1 MTRPVR
7 TALALLLVA
16 GGLSAPLGTPSAA
29 LAASGGWKACAA
41 RPVPLPAARPADP
54 TLTDALKKRVSNWR
68 EARSTRYAGLS
79 AAIRWDDGR
88 EVSAV
93 SGSADKSSGRA
104 IDTHTPFAL
113 ASVSKPFTAAIA
125 LLLDAC
131 GIMPLTTRASSLV
144 SYADVRPEATIEDL
158 LRHEAGMSDWL
169 TDKYTRMDWLISH
182 PNGKVG
188 PKTAVQN
195 LLPRG
200 EIGTFD
206 YSNSSLTLVTLAAE
220 RATGVSWPQL
230 MNELLLKPLGLK
242 ETGFGPIADA
252 ARPHAWA
259 RGALRPFGQRGW
271 GPTRSVA
278 AVLRGA
284 GDLFST
290 PHDLVRFGELLWG
303 DRLLE
308 GSQTQLINGIA
319 NLTGLPWSY
328 TIGTMMDRSWLG
340 GLRTYG
346 HTGGYSGVSTTLR
359 RIPELGVTIA
369 VTANGMGTTGGYAD
383 DLAINLIDLI
393 DGAAPSSAQAI
404 AGAIGA
410 GLTAAARAN
419 PEPFPVATP
428 AALLAC
434 GDESAASSGALGGA
448 LGWQDLSTGGDG
460 SEGGEWSGRATAL
473 AELPDGR
480 LIVGGVALTRAAGVA
495 VKGLAVRDP
504 KSGAWSPLA
513 SLTRADGAV
522 ATVTAISVDT
532 ARQRLFVAGDFVTV
546 ATKAGRAAAK
556 GIAMLNLKSG
566 RWSALSGGL
575 RGSVLVRAISLDPTS
590 GRVAI
595 GGRFTVPGKAK
606 GVNVGLWDPAGGW
619 TQLVAR
625 SPSAAISGLVES
637 IALTPSGV
645 VHAGGHLL
653 IGDSEALMAR
663 WSTAAGGWSAS
674 ATSSTLG
681 DAPRALVVDAGGA
694 LIAGTGIGWYG
705 SPLVRESALSGYG
718 WERVGGGLTLPRRT
732 AWISALAQGPDGRV
746 AVGGAFST
754 SGSTSLQNVAI
765 WDPANQELTG
775 LGDGLPAEPDALAS
789 SAHSLVY
796 ATLRLRS
803 TEPGGSGRTC
813 VTAWGV
819 PAPVTPAT
827 PTLTATRSSI
837 TVRWAAASSGSTPTG
852 WVAEARASG
861 HATRSCVATAPP
873 LTCAI
878 SGLDA
883 ATKYSVRLRA
893 YTVPAGPSPNSAA
906 VKVTTKR

>member
-1 MTRPVR
+1 MIRSVR
-7 TALALLLVA
+7 TTLALLLVA
-16 GGLSAPLGTPSAA
+16 GGLSAQLGTPSVT

-41 RPVPLPAARPADP
+41 RPVPLPATRPADP
-54 TLTDALKKRVSNWR
+54 ALADAIQKRVSNWQQ
-68 EARSTRYAGLS
+68 ARSTRYAGLS
-79 AAIRWDDGR
+79 ATIRWDDGR
-88 EVSAV
+88 EISAV

-104 IDTHTPFAL
+104 VSANTPFAL

-131 GIMPLTTRASSLV
+131 GIMPLATRASSLV
-144 SYADVRPEATIEDL
+144 PYADVQPEATIEDL

-220 RATGVSWPQL
+220 RATGVSWEQL
-230 MNELLLKPLGLK
+230 MGGLLLKPLGLK
-242 ETGFGPIADA
+242 ETGFGPIANA
-252 ARPHAWA
+252 ARPHTWA

-290 PHDLVRFGELLWG
+290 PRDLVRFGELLWG

-319 NLTGLPWSY
+319 NLTGRPWSY

-359 RIPELGVTIA
+359 RIPELGITIA
-369 VTANGMGTTGGYAD
+369 VTANGMGTPGGYAD
-383 DLAINLIDLI
+383 DLAINLIDLL
-393 DGAAPSSAQAI
+393 DVPAPSSAQAI
-404 AGAIGA
+404 AGVSGT

-419 PEPFPVATP
+419 PEPFPVVAP
-428 AALLAC
+428 AALLVC
-434 GDESAASSGALGGA
+434 GDGSAASGGA
-448 LGWQDLSTGGDG
+448 LGWQDLSSGGDG
-460 SEGGEWSGRATAL
+460 DWSGRATAL

-480 LIVGGVALTRAAGVA
+480 LLVGGVALTRAGGVA
-495 VKGLAVRDP
+495 VKGLAARDP
-504 KSGAWSPLA
+504 QSGAWSPFA
-513 SLTRADGAV
+513 SLTRADGTV
-522 ATVTAISVDT
+522 ATVTAISIDS
-532 ARQRLFVAGDFVTV
+532 ARQRLFIGGDFVAVGKKSGRTV
-546 ATKAGRAAAK
+546 AK

-575 RGSVLVRAISLDPTS
+575 RGSVLVRAISIDPTS
-590 GRVAI
+590 GRVAV
-595 GGRFTVPGKAK
+595 GGSFTVPGKAK
-606 GVNVGLWDPAGGW
+606 SVNVGVWDVASGW
-619 TQLVAR
+619 IQLKTTSSSTAL
-625 SPSAAISGLVES
+625 SGIVES
-637 IALTPSGV
+637 VALTPSSV
-645 VHAGGHLL
+645 VHAGGRLL
-653 IGDSEALMAR
+653 VGESEALVAR

-681 DAPRALVVDAGGA
+681 DAPRVFTVDAGGA

-718 WERVGGGLTLPRRT
+718 WERVGGGLTLSRRT
-732 AWISALAQGPDGRV
+732 AWISALTQVPDGRV
-746 AVGGAFST
+746 AVGGAFNA

-765 WDPANQELTG
+765 WDPANQEFTA
-775 LGDGLPAEPDALAS
+775 LGAGLPAAPDALAS
-789 SAHSLVY
+789 STHSPAY
-796 ATLRLRS
+796 ATIRLRS
-803 TEPGGSGRTC
+803 TKPGGTGRTC
-813 VTAWGV
+813 ITAWGAL
-819 PAPVTPAT
+819 APVTPAT
-827 PTLTATRSSI
+827 PTLTATRSRI
-837 TVRWAAASSGSTPTG
+837 TVSWAATASGSAPTG
-852 WVAEARASG
+852 WIAEARSSG
-861 HATRSCVATAPP
+861 RAMRSCVAAAPL
-873 LTCAI
+873 LTCTI
-878 SGLDA
+878 SELNAG
-883 ATKYSVRLRA
+883 TKYSVRLRA
-893 YTVPAGPSPNSAA
+893 YTVPAGPSPQSVA

>member
-1 MTRPVR
+1 
-7 TALALLLVA
+7 
-16 GGLSAPLGTPSAA
+16 
-29 LAASGGWKACAA
+29 
-41 RPVPLPAARPADP
+41 
-54 TLTDALKKRVSNWR
+54 
-68 EARSTRYAGLS
+68 
-79 AAIRWDDGR
+79 
-88 EVSAV
+88 
-93 SGSADKSSGRA
+93 
-104 IDTHTPFAL
+104 
-113 ASVSKPFTAAIA
+113 
-125 LLLDAC
+125 
-131 GIMPLTTRASSLV
+131 MPLTTRASSLV

-169 TDKYTRMDWLISH
+169 TDKYTRMDWLVSH

-200 EIGTFD
+200 EIGTFE

-220 RATGVSWPQL
+220 RATGVSWQQL

-252 ARPHAWA
+252 ARTHTWS

-271 GPTRSVA
+271 GPTRSSA

-319 NLTGLPWSY
+319 NLTGRPWSY

-340 GLRTYG
+340 SVRTYG
-346 HTGGYSGVSTTLR
+346 HTGGYTGASTTLR

-369 VTANGMGTTGGYAD
+369 VTANGMGTPGGYAD
-383 DLAINLIDLI
+383 DLAINLIDLL
-393 DGAAPSSAQAI
+393 DVPAPSSAQAI
-404 AGAIGA
+404 AGLSGA

-419 PEPFPVATP
+419 PEPFPVVAP
-428 AALLAC
+428 AALLVC
-434 GDESAASSGALGGA
+434 GDGSATTGSA
-448 LGWQDLSTGGDG
+448 LGWQDLSSGEDG
-460 SEGGEWSGRATAL
+460 SEDGDWSGRATAI

-480 LIVGGVALTRAAGVA
+480 LLVGGVALTRAGGVA

-504 KSGAWSPLA
+504 KSGAWSSFA
-513 SLTRADGAV
+513 SLTRADGTV
-522 ATVTAISVDT
+522 ATVTAISVDS
-532 ARQRLFVAGDFVTV
+532 ARERLFVGGDFVAV
-546 ATKAGRAAAK
+546 GKKSGRTAAK

-566 RWSALSGGL
+566 SWSALSGGL
-575 RGSVLVRAISLDPTS
+575 RGSVLVRAISMDPTS
-590 GRVAI
+590 GRVAV

-606 GVNVGLWDPAGGW
+606 SVNVGVWDAASGW
-619 TQLVAR
+619 AQLVTTSSSTAL
-625 SPSAAISGLVES
+625 SGLVES
-637 IALTPSGV
+637 VALTPSGV

-653 IGDSEALMAR
+653 IGDDAALVAR
-663 WSTAAGGWSAS
+663 WSAAAGGWSAS

-681 DAPRALVVDAGGA
+681 DAPRAFAVDAGGA

-718 WERVGGGLTLPRRT
+718 WERVGGGLTLSRRT
-732 AWISALAQGPDGRV
+732 AWISALAQAPDGRV
-746 AVGGAFST
+746 AAGGAFDA
-754 SGSTSLQNVAI
+754 SGGTSLRNVAI
-765 WDPANQELTG
+765 WDPANQGFTA
-775 LGDGLPAEPDALAS
+775 LGDGLPSEPDALAS
-789 SAHSLVY
+789 STHSLAY

-803 TEPGGSGRTC
+803 TEPGGTGRTC

-819 PAPVTPAT
+819 STPVAPAT
-827 PTLTATRSSI
+827 PTLTATRSRI
-837 TVRWAAASSGSTPTG
+837 TVRWVAAASGSAPTG
-852 WVAEARASG
+852 WIAEARASG
-861 HATRSCVATAPP
+861 RATRSCVAAAPI
-873 LTCAI
+873 LTCTI

-883 ATKYSVRLRA
+883 GTKYSVRLRA
-893 YTVPAGPSPNSAA
+893 YTVPAGPSPQSVA

>member
-1 MTRPVR
+1 MIHSVR
-7 TALALLLVA
+7 TTLALLLVA
-16 GGLSAPLGTPSAA
+16 GGLSAQLGAPSPAR
-29 LAASGGWKACAA
+29 AASGGWKACAA
-41 RPVPLPAARPADP
+41 RPVPLPATRPADP
-54 TLTDALKKRVSNWR
+54 ALADAIQKRVSNWQQ
-68 EARSTRYAGLS
+68 ARSTRYAGLS

-104 IDTHTPFAL
+104 VSANTPFAL

-131 GIMPLTTRASSLV
+131 GIMPLATPASSLV
-144 SYADVRPEATIEDL
+144 PYADVQPEATIEDL

-220 RATGVSWPQL
+220 RATGVSWEQL
-230 MNELLLKPLGLK
+230 MSELLLKPLGLK

-252 ARPHAWA
+252 ARPHAWS

-319 NLTGLPWSY
+319 NLTGRPWSY

-369 VTANGMGTTGGYAD
+369 ITANGMGTPDGYAD
-383 DLAINLIDLI
+383 NLAINLIDLL
-393 DGAAPSSAQAI
+393 DVPAPSSAQAI
-404 AGAIGA
+404 GGVSGT

-419 PEPFPVATP
+419 PEPFPVVAP
-428 AALLAC
+428 AALLVC
-434 GDESAASSGALGGA
+434 GDGSAASGGA
-448 LGWQDLSTGGDG
+448 LGWQDLSSGGDG
-460 SEGGEWSGRATAL
+460 DWSGRATAL

-480 LIVGGVALTRAAGVA
+480 LLVGGVALTRAGGVA

-504 KSGAWSPLA
+504 QSGAWSPFA
-513 SLTRADGAV
+513 SLTRADGTV
-522 ATVTAISVDT
+522 ATVTAISIDS
-532 ARQRLFVAGDFVTV
+532 ARQRLFVGGDFVAV
-546 ATKAGRAAAK
+546 GKKSGRTAAK

-566 RWSALSGGL
+566 RWSALSGGI
-575 RGSVLVRAISLDPTS
+575 RGSVLVRAISLDPAS
-590 GRVAI
+590 GRIAV
-595 GGRFTVPGKAK
+595 GGKFTVPGSAK
-606 GVNVGLWDPAGGW
+606 SVNVGVWDAASGW
-619 TQLVAR
+619 TQLVTTSSSTAL
-625 SPSAAISGLVES
+625 SGLVEAV
-637 IALTPSGV
+637 ALTPSGV
-645 VHAGGHLL
+645 VHAGGSLQV
-653 IGDSEALMAR
+653 GESEALVAR

-681 DAPRALVVDAGGA
+681 DAPRVFTVDTGGA

-718 WERVGGGLTLPRRT
+718 WERVGGGLKLSRRT
-732 AWISALAQGPDGRV
+732 AWISALTQVPDGRV
-746 AVGGAFST
+746 AVGGAFNA

-765 WDPANQELTG
+765 WDPANQGFTA
-775 LGDGLPAEPDALAS
+775 LGAGLPAAPDALAS
-789 SAHSLVY
+789 STHSPAY

-803 TEPGGSGRTC
+803 TKPGGTGRTC
-813 VTAWGV
+813 VTVWAV

-827 PTLTATRSSI
+827 PTLTATRSRI
-837 TVRWAAASSGSTPTG
+837 TVRWAATASGSAPTG
-852 WVAEARASG
+852 WIAEARSSG
-861 HATRSCVATAPP
+861 RAMRSCVAAAPL
-873 LTCAI
+873 LTCTI
-878 SGLDA
+878 SGLNA
-883 ATKYSVRLRA
+883 GTKYSVRLRA
-893 YTVPAGPSPNSAA
+893 YTVPAGPSPQSVA

>member
-1 MTRPVR
+1 
-7 TALALLLVA
+7 
-16 GGLSAPLGTPSAA
+16 
-29 LAASGGWKACAA
+29 
-41 RPVPLPAARPADP
+41 
-54 TLTDALKKRVSNWR
+54 
-68 EARSTRYAGLS
+68 
-79 AAIRWDDGR
+79 
-88 EVSAV
+88 
-93 SGSADKSSGRA
+93 
-104 IDTHTPFAL
+104 
-113 ASVSKPFTAAIA
+113 
-125 LLLDAC
+125 
-131 GIMPLTTRASSLV
+131 MPLDTRASSLV
-144 SYADVRPEATIEDL
+144 PYADVRAEATIEDL

-220 RATGVSWPQL
+220 RATGVSWQQL

-252 ARPHAWA
+252 ARPHTWSG
-259 RGALRPFGQRGW
+259 GALRPFGQRGW

-290 PHDLVRFGELLWG
+290 PHDLVRFGELLWSN
-303 DRLLE
+303 RLLE

-346 HTGGYSGVSTTLR
+346 HTGGYTGVSTTLR

-369 VTANGMGTTGGYAD
+369 VTANGMGTPGGYAD
-383 DLAINLIDLI
+383 DLAINLIDLL
-393 DGAAPSSAQAI
+393 DVSAPSSAQAI
-404 AGAIGA
+404 AGLSGV

-419 PEPFPVATP
+419 PEPFPMVAP
-428 AALLAC
+428 AALLIC
-434 GDESAASSGALGGA
+434 GDGSAASSSA
-448 LGWQDLSTGGDG
+448 LGWQDLSSGGDG
-460 SEGGEWSGRATAL
+460 DWSGRATAI

-480 LIVGGVALTRAAGVA
+480 LLVGGVALTRAGGVV

-504 KSGAWSPLA
+504 KSGVWSPFA
-513 SLTRADGAV
+513 SLMRADGTV
-522 ATVTAISVDT
+522 ATVMSISVDS
-532 ARQRLFVAGDFVTV
+532 ARQRLFVGGDFTTV
-546 ATKAGRAAAK
+546 VTKAGRTAAK

-575 RGSVLVRAISLDPTS
+575 RGSVLVRAISLDSAS
-590 GRVAI
+590 GRVAV
-595 GGRFTVPGKAK
+595 GGRFTVSGKAK
-606 GVNVGLWDPAGGW
+606 SVNVGVWDAASGW
-619 TQLVAR
+619 AQLVTTSSSTAL
-625 SPSAAISGLVES
+625 SGLVES
-637 IALTPSGV
+637 VALTPSGV

-663 WSTAAGGWSAS
+663 WSTAAGGWSVS

-681 DAPRALVVDAGGA
+681 DAPRAFAVDAGGA

-718 WERVGGGLTLPRRT
+718 WERVGGGLALSRRT
-732 AWISALAQGPDGRV
+732 AWISALAQVPGGRV
-746 AVGGAFST
+746 AVGGAFDA
-754 SGSTSLQNVAI
+754 SGGTSLRNVAI
-765 WDPANQELTG
+765 WDPANQGLTA
-775 LGDGLPAEPDALAS
+775 LGAGLPAAPDALTS
-789 SAHSLVY
+789 STHSLAY

-803 TEPGGSGRTC
+803 TEPGGTGRIC
-813 VTAWGV
+813 ITAWAA
-819 PAPVTPAT
+819 PAPVAPAT
-827 PTLTATRSSI
+827 PTLTATRSRI
-837 TVRWAAASSGSTPTG
+837 TVRWAAASSGSAPTG
-852 WVAEARASG
+852 WIAEARASG
-861 HATRSCVATAPP
+861 RATRSCVAAAPL

-883 ATKYSVRLRA
+883 GTKYSVRLLA
-893 YTVPAGPSPNSAA
+893 YTIPAGPSPRSAA

>member
-1 MTRPVR
+1 MNRSAR
-7 TALALLLVA
+7 TTLALLLVA
-16 GGLSAPLGTPSAA
+16 GGLSAQLGAPSAA

-54 TLTDALKKRVSNWR
+54 ALTDALKKRVSNWR

-104 IDTHTPFAL
+104 VDTHTPFAL

-195 LLPRG
+195 LLARG
-200 EIGTFD
+200 DIGTFD

-220 RATGVSWPQL
+220 RATGVSWQQL

-242 ETGFGPIADA
+242 ETGFGPIAEA

-404 AGAIGA
+404 AGASGA

-419 PEPFPVATP
+419 PEPFPVVTP
-428 AALLAC
+428 AALLVC
-434 GDESAASSGALGGA
+434 GDGSAASGSALS
-448 LGWQDLSTGGDG
+448 WQDLSSGGDG
-460 SEGGEWSGRATAL
+460 SEGGDWSGRATAL

-504 KSGAWSPLA
+504 KSGAWSPFA

-532 ARQRLFVAGDFVTV
+532 ARQRLFVAGDFVAV

-575 RGSVLVRAISLDPTS
+575 RGSVLVRAISLDTAS
-590 GRVAI
+590 GRIAV
-595 GGRFTVPGKAK
+595 GGKFTVPGKAK
-606 GVNVGLWDPAGGW
+606 GVNVGVWDAASGW
-619 TQLVAR
+619 AQLVTTSSSTAL
-625 SPSAAISGLVES
+625 SGLVES
-637 IALTPSGV
+637 VALTPSGV

-681 DAPRALVVDAGGA
+681 DAPRALAVDAGGA

-718 WERVGGGLTLPRRT
+718 WERVGGGLTLSRRT

-746 AVGGAFST
+746 AVGGAFNT
-754 SGSTSLQNVAI
+754 SGSMSLQNVAI
-765 WDPANQELTG
+765 WDPANQGLTG

-789 SAHSLVY
+789 SAHSLAY

-803 TEPGGSGRTC
+803 TAPGGTGRTC

-837 TVRWAAASSGSTPTG
+837 TVRWAAALSGSTPTG
-852 WVAEARASG
+852 WVAEARANG
-861 HATRSCVATAPP
+861 HATRSCVAAAPL

>member
-1 MTRPVR
+1 MT
-7 TALALLLVA
+7 LALLLVA
-16 GGLSAPLGTPSAA
+16 GGLSAQLGTPSVT
-29 LAASGGWKACAA
+29 LAASVGWKACAA
-41 RPVPLPAARPADP
+41 RPVPLPATRPADP
-54 TLTDALKKRVSNWR
+54 ALADAIQKRVSNWQQ
-68 EARSTRYAGLS
+68 ARSTRYAGLS
-79 AAIRWDDGR
+79 ATIRWDDGR
-88 EVSAV
+88 EISAV

-104 IDTHTPFAL
+104 VSANTPFAL

-131 GIMPLTTRASSLV
+131 GIMPLATRASSLV
-144 SYADVRPEATIEDL
+144 PYADVQPEATIEDL

-200 EIGTFD
+200 EIGTFN

-220 RATGVSWPQL
+220 RATGVSWEQL
-230 MNELLLKPLGLK
+230 MSGLLLKPLGLK
-242 ETGFGPIADA
+242 ETGFGPIANA
-252 ARPHAWA
+252 ARPHTWA

-290 PHDLVRFGELLWG
+290 PRDLVRFGELLWG

-319 NLTGLPWSY
+319 NLTGRPWSY

-369 VTANGMGTTGGYAD
+369 VTANGMGTPGGYAD
-383 DLAINLIDLI
+383 DLAINLIDLL
-393 DGAAPSSAQAI
+393 DVPAPSSAQAI
-404 AGAIGA
+404 AGVSGT

-419 PEPFPVATP
+419 PEPFPVVAP
-428 AALLAC
+428 AGLLVC
-434 GDESAASSGALGGA
+434 GDGSAASGGA
-448 LGWQDLSTGGDG
+448 LGWQDLSSGGDG
-460 SEGGEWSGRATAL
+460 DWSGRATAL

-480 LIVGGVALTRAAGVA
+480 LLVGGVALTRAGGVA
-495 VKGLAVRDP
+495 VKGLAARDP
-504 KSGAWSPLA
+504 QSGAWSPFA
-513 SLTRADGAV
+513 SLTRADGTV
-522 ATVTAISVDT
+522 ATVTAISIDS
-532 ARQRLFVAGDFVTV
+532 ARQRLFVGGDFVAV
-546 ATKAGRAAAK
+546 GKKSGRTAAK

-575 RGSVLVRAISLDPTS
+575 RGSVLVRAIFIDPTS
-590 GRVAI
+590 GRVAV
-595 GGRFTVPGKAK
+595 GGSFTVPGKAK
-606 GVNVGLWDPAGGW
+606 SVNVGVWDVASGW
-619 TQLVAR
+619 IQLETTSSSTAL
-625 SPSAAISGLVES
+625 SGIVES
-637 IALTPSGV
+637 VALTPSSV
-645 VHAGGHLL
+645 VHAGGRLL
-653 IGDSEALMAR
+653 VGESEALVAR

-681 DAPRALVVDAGGA
+681 DAPRVFTVDAGGA

-718 WERVGGGLTLPRRT
+718 WERVGGGLTLSRRT
-732 AWISALAQGPDGRV
+732 AWISALTQVPDGRV
-746 AVGGAFST
+746 AVGGAFDA

-765 WDPANQELTG
+765 WDPANQEFTA
-775 LGDGLPAEPDALAS
+775 LGAGLPAAPDALAS
-789 SAHSLVY
+789 STHSPAY

-803 TEPGGSGRTC
+803 TKPGGTGRTC
-813 VTAWGV
+813 VTAWAA
-819 PAPVTPAT
+819 PAPAAPAT
-827 PTLTATRSSI
+827 PTLTATRSRI
-837 TVRWAAASSGSTPTG
+837 TVSWAATASGSAPTG
-852 WVAEARASG
+852 WIAEARSSG
-861 HATRSCVATAPP
+861 RAMRSCVAAAPL

-883 ATKYSVRLRA
+883 GTKYSVRLRA
-893 YTVPAGPSPNSAA
+893 YTVPAGPSPQSVA
-906 VKVTTKR
+906 VKVRTKR

>member
-1 MTRPVR
+1 MIRSVR
-7 TALALLLVA
+7 TTLALLLVA
-16 GGLSAPLGTPSAA
+16 GGLSAQLGAPSPAR
-29 LAASGGWKACAA
+29 AASGGWKACAA
-41 RPVPLPAARPADP
+41 RPVPLPATRPADP
-54 TLTDALKKRVSNWR
+54 ALADAIQKRVSNWQQ
-68 EARSTRYAGLS
+68 AQSTRYAGLS

-104 IDTHTPFAL
+104 VSANTPFAL

-131 GIMPLTTRASSLV
+131 GIMPLATLASSLV
-144 SYADVRPEATIEDL
+144 PYADVQPEATIEDL

-220 RATGVSWPQL
+220 RATGVSWEQL
-230 MNELLLKPLGLK
+230 MSELLLKPLGLK

-252 ARPHAWA
+252 ARPHAWS

-319 NLTGLPWSY
+319 NLTGRPWSY

-369 VTANGMGTTGGYAD
+369 ITANGMGTPGGYAD
-383 DLAINLIDLI
+383 DLAINLIDLL
-393 DGAAPSSAQAI
+393 DVPAPSSAQAI
-404 AGAIGA
+404 AGVSGT
-410 GLTAAARAN
+410 GFTAAARTN
-419 PEPFPVATP
+419 PEPFPVVAP
-428 AALLAC
+428 AALLVC
-434 GDESAASSGALGGA
+434 GDGSTASGGA
-448 LGWQDLSTGGDG
+448 LGWQDLSSGGDG
-460 SEGGEWSGRATAL
+460 DWSGRATAL

-480 LIVGGVALTRAAGVA
+480 LLVGGVALTRVGGVA

-504 KSGAWSPLA
+504 QSGAWSSFA
-513 SLTRADGAV
+513 SLTRADGTV
-522 ATVTAISVDT
+522 ATVTAISIDS
-532 ARQRLFVAGDFVTV
+532 ARQRLFVGGDFVAV
-546 ATKAGRAAAK
+546 GKKSGRTAAK

-566 RWSALSGGL
+566 RWSALSGGI
-575 RGSVLVRAISLDPTS
+575 RGSVLVRAISLDPAS
-590 GRVAI
+590 GRIAV
-595 GGRFTVPGKAK
+595 GGKFTVPGSAK
-606 GVNVGLWDPAGGW
+606 GVNVGVWDAASGW
-619 TQLVAR
+619 TQLITTSSSTAL
-625 SPSAAISGLVES
+625 SGLVEAV
-637 IALTPSGV
+637 ALTPSGV
-645 VHAGGHLL
+645 VHAGGRLL
-653 IGDSEALMAR
+653 VGESEALVAR
-663 WSTAAGGWSAS
+663 WSTTAGGWSAS

-681 DAPRALVVDAGGA
+681 DAPRVFTVDTGGA

-718 WERVGGGLTLPRRT
+718 WERVGGGLTLSRRT
-732 AWISALAQGPDGRV
+732 AWISALAQVPDGRV
-746 AVGGAFST
+746 AVGGAFNA

-765 WDPANQELTG
+765 WDPANQGFTA
-775 LGDGLPAEPDALAS
+775 LGAGLPAAPDTLAS
-789 SAHSLVY
+789 STHSPAY

-803 TEPGGSGRTC
+803 TKPGGTGRTC
-813 VTAWGV
+813 VTAWTV

-827 PTLTATRSSI
+827 PTLTATRSRI
-837 TVRWAAASSGSTPTG
+837 TVSWAATASGSAPTG
-852 WVAEARASG
+852 WIAEARSSG
-861 HATRSCVATAPP
+861 RAMRSCVAAAPL
-873 LTCAI
+873 LTCTI
-878 SGLDA
+878 SELNAG
-883 ATKYSVRLRA
+883 TKYSVRLRA
-893 YTVPAGPSPNSAA
+893 YTVPAGPSPQSVA

>member
-1 MTRPVR
+1 MIRSVR
-7 TALALLLVA
+7 TTLALLLVA
-16 GGLSAPLGTPSAA
+16 GGLSAQLGAPSPAR
-29 LAASGGWKACAA
+29 AASGGWKACAA
-41 RPVPLPAARPADP
+41 RPVPLPATRPADP
-54 TLTDALKKRVSNWR
+54 ALADAIQKRVSNWQQ
-68 EARSTRYAGLS
+68 ARSTRYAGLS

-104 IDTHTPFAL
+104 VSANTPFAL

-131 GIMPLTTRASSLV
+131 GIMPLATLASSLV
-144 SYADVRPEATIEDL
+144 PYADVQPEATIEDL

-220 RATGVSWPQL
+220 RATGVSWEQL
-230 MNELLLKPLGLK
+230 MSELLLKPLGLK

-252 ARPHAWA
+252 ARPHAWS

-319 NLTGLPWSY
+319 NLTGRPWSY

-369 VTANGMGTTGGYAD
+369 ITANGMGTPGGYAD
-383 DLAINLIDLI
+383 DLAINLIDLL
-393 DGAAPSSAQAI
+393 DVPAPSSAQAI
-404 AGAIGA
+404 AGVSGT

-419 PEPFPVATP
+419 PKRFPVVAP
-428 AALLAC
+428 AALLVC
-434 GDESAASSGALGGA
+434 GDGSAASGGA
-448 LGWQDLSTGGDG
+448 LGWQDLSSGGDG
-460 SEGGEWSGRATAL
+460 DWSGRATAL

-480 LIVGGVALTRAAGVA
+480 LLVGGVALTRVGGVA

-504 KSGAWSPLA
+504 QSGAWSPFA
-513 SLTRADGAV
+513 SLTRADGTV
-522 ATVTAISVDT
+522 ATVTAISIDS
-532 ARQRLFVAGDFVTV
+532 ARQRLFVGGDFVAV
-546 ATKAGRAAAK
+546 GKKSGRTAAK

-566 RWSALSGGL
+566 RWSALSGGI
-575 RGSVLVRAISLDPTS
+575 RGSVLVRAISLDPAS
-590 GRVAI
+590 GRIAV
-595 GGRFTVPGKAK
+595 GGKFTVPGSAK
-606 GVNVGLWDPAGGW
+606 SVNVGVWDAASGW
-619 TQLVAR
+619 TQLITTSSSTAL
-625 SPSAAISGLVES
+625 SGLVEAV
-637 IALTPSGV
+637 ALTPSGV
-645 VHAGGHLL
+645 VHAGGSLQV
-653 IGDSEALMAR
+653 GESEALVAR

-681 DAPRALVVDAGGA
+681 DAPRVFTVDTGGA

-718 WERVGGGLTLPRRT
+718 WERVGGGLKLSRRT
-732 AWISALAQGPDGRV
+732 AWISALTQVPDGRV
-746 AVGGAFST
+746 AVGGAFNA

-765 WDPANQELTG
+765 WDPANQGFTA
-775 LGDGLPAEPDALAS
+775 LGAGLPAAPDTLAS
-789 SAHSLVY
+789 STHSPAY

-803 TEPGGSGRTC
+803 TKPGGTGHTC
-813 VTAWGV
+813 VTAWTV

-827 PTLTATRSSI
+827 PTLTATRSRI
-837 TVRWAAASSGSTPTG
+837 TVSWAATASGSAPTG
-852 WVAEARASG
+852 WIAEARSSG
-861 HATRSCVATAPP
+861 RAMRSCVAVAPL
-873 LTCAI
+873 LTCTI
-878 SGLDA
+878 SELNAG
-883 ATKYSVRLRA
+883 TKYSVRLRA
-893 YTVPAGPSPNSAA
+893 YTVPAGPSPQSVA

>member
-1 MTRPVR
+1 MIHPVR
-7 TALALLLVA
+7 TTLALLLVA
-16 GGLSAPLGTPSAA
+16 GGLSAQLGAPSPAR
-29 LAASGGWKACAA
+29 AASGGWKACAA
-41 RPVPLPAARPADP
+41 RPVPLPATRPADP
-54 TLTDALKKRVSNWR
+54 ALADAIQKRVSNWQQ
-68 EARSTRYAGLS
+68 ARSTRYAGLS

-104 IDTHTPFAL
+104 VSANTPFAL

-131 GIMPLTTRASSLV
+131 GIMPLATPASSLV
-144 SYADVRPEATIEDL
+144 PYADVQPEATIEDL

-220 RATGVSWPQL
+220 RATGVSWEQL
-230 MNELLLKPLGLK
+230 MSELLLKPLGLK

-252 ARPHAWA
+252 ARPHAWS

-319 NLTGLPWSY
+319 NLTGRPWSY

-340 GLRTYG
+340 RLRTYG

-369 VTANGMGTTGGYAD
+369 ITANGMGTPDGYAD
-383 DLAINLIDLI
+383 NLAIKLIDLL
-393 DGAAPSSAQAI
+393 DVPAPSSAQAI
-404 AGAIGA
+404 GGMSGT

-419 PEPFPVATP
+419 PEPFPVVAP
-428 AALLAC
+428 AALLVC
-434 GDESAASSGALGGA
+434 GDGSAASGGA
-448 LGWQDLSTGGDG
+448 LGWQDLSSGGDG
-460 SEGGEWSGRATAL
+460 DWTGRATAL

-480 LIVGGVALTRAAGVA
+480 LLVGGVALTRAGGIA

-504 KSGAWSPLA
+504 QSGAWSPFA
-513 SLTRADGAV
+513 SLTRADGTV
-522 ATVTAISVDT
+522 ATVTAISIDS
-532 ARQRLFVAGDFVTV
+532 ARQRLFVGGDFVAV
-546 ATKAGRAAAK
+546 GKKSGRTAAK

-566 RWSALSGGL
+566 RWSALSGGI
-575 RGSVLVRAISLDPTS
+575 RGSVLVRAISLDPAS
-590 GRVAI
+590 GRIAV
-595 GGRFTVPGKAK
+595 GGKFTVPGSAK
-606 GVNVGLWDPAGGW
+606 SVNVGVWDAASGW
-619 TQLVAR
+619 TQLVTTSSSTAL
-625 SPSAAISGLVES
+625 SGLVEAV
-637 IALTPSGV
+637 ALTPSGV
-645 VHAGGHLL
+645 VHAGGRLL
-653 IGDSEALMAR
+653 VGESEALVAR

-681 DAPRALVVDAGGA
+681 DAPRVFTVDTGGA

-718 WERVGGGLTLPRRT
+718 WERVGGGLKLSRRT
-732 AWISALAQGPDGRV
+732 AWISALTQVPDGRV
-746 AVGGAFST
+746 AVGGAFNA

-765 WDPANQELTG
+765 WDPANQGFTA
-775 LGDGLPAEPDALAS
+775 LGAGLPAAPDALAS
-789 SAHSLVY
+789 STHSPAY

-803 TEPGGSGRTC
+803 TKPGGTGRTC
-813 VTAWGV
+813 VTVWAV

-827 PTLTATRSSI
+827 PTLTATRSRI
-837 TVRWAAASSGSTPTG
+837 TVRWAATASGSAPTG
-852 WVAEARASG
+852 WIAEARSSG
-861 HATRSCVATAPP
+861 RAMRSCVAAAPL
-873 LTCAI
+873 LTCTI
-878 SGLDA
+878 SGLNA
-883 ATKYSVRLRA
+883 GTKYSVRLRA
-893 YTVPAGPSPNSAA
+893 YTVPAGPSPQSVA

>member
-1 MTRPVR
+1 MIRSAR
-7 TALALLLVA
+7 TTLALLLVA
-16 GGLSAPLGTPSAA
+16 GGLSAQLGAPSAA
-29 LAASGGWKACAA
+29 LAASGGWKSCAA
-41 RPVPLPAARPADP
+41 RLVPLPAARPADP
-54 TLTDALKKRVSNWR
+54 ALTDALKKRVSNWR

-104 IDTHTPFAL
+104 VDTHTPFAL

-188 PKTAVQN
+188 PKTSVQN

-220 RATGVSWPQL
+220 RATGVSWQQL

-290 PHDLVRFGELLWG
+290 PHDLVRFGELLWD

-393 DGAAPSSAQAI
+393 DGAAPSSAQSI
-404 AGAIGA
+404 AGASGA

-419 PEPFPVATP
+419 PEPFPVVTP
-428 AALLAC
+428 AALLVC
-434 GDESAASSGALGGA
+434 GDGSAANGGA
-448 LGWQDLSTGGDG
+448 PGWQDLSSGGDG
-460 SEGGEWSGRATAL
+460 SEGGDWSGRATAL

-504 KSGAWSPLA
+504 KSGAWSPFA

-532 ARQRLFVAGDFVTV
+532 ARQRLFVAGDFVAV
-546 ATKAGRAAAK
+546 ATKAGRTAAK

-566 RWSALSGGL
+566 RWLALSGGL
-575 RGSVLVRAISLDPTS
+575 RGSVLVRAISLDTAS
-590 GRVAI
+590 GRIAV

-619 TQLVAR
+619 TQLVAS

-637 IALTPSGV
+637 VALTPSGV

-681 DAPRALVVDAGGA
+681 DAPRALAVDAGGA

-718 WERVGGGLTLPRRT
+718 WERVGGGLTLSRRT

-746 AVGGAFST
+746 AVGGAFNA

-765 WDPANQELTG
+765 WDPANQGLTG

-789 SAHSLVY
+789 SAHSLAY

-803 TEPGGSGRTC
+803 TEPGGTGRTC

-819 PAPVTPAT
+819 PAPAAPAT

-861 HATRSCVATAPP
+861 HATRSCVAAAPL

>member
-1 MTRPVR
+1 MIHPVR
-7 TALALLLVA
+7 TTLALLLVA
-16 GGLSAPLGTPSAA
+16 GGLSAQLGAPSPAR
-29 LAASGGWKACAA
+29 AASGGWKACAA
-41 RPVPLPAARPADP
+41 RPVPLPATRPADP
-54 TLTDALKKRVSNWR
+54 ALADAIQKRVSNWQQ
-68 EARSTRYAGLS
+68 ARSTRYAGLS

-104 IDTHTPFAL
+104 VSANTPFAL

-131 GIMPLTTRASSLV
+131 GIMPLATPASSLV
-144 SYADVRPEATIEDL
+144 PYADVQPEATIEDL

-220 RATGVSWPQL
+220 RATGVSWEQL
-230 MNELLLKPLGLK
+230 MSELLLKPLGLK

-252 ARPHAWA
+252 ARPHAWS

-319 NLTGLPWSY
+319 NLTGRPWSY

-369 VTANGMGTTGGYAD
+369 ITANGMGTPDGYAD
-383 DLAINLIDLI
+383 NLAINLIDLL
-393 DGAAPSSAQAI
+393 DVPAPSSAQAI
-404 AGAIGA
+404 GGVSGT

-419 PEPFPVATP
+419 PEPFPVVAP
-428 AALLAC
+428 AALLVC
-434 GDESAASSGALGGA
+434 GDGSAASGGA
-448 LGWQDLSTGGDG
+448 LGWQDLSSGGDG
-460 SEGGEWSGRATAL
+460 DWSGRATAL
-473 AELPDGR
+473 AELTDGR
-480 LIVGGVALTRAAGVA
+480 LLVGGVALTRAGGVA

-504 KSGAWSPLA
+504 QSGAWSPFA
-513 SLTRADGAV
+513 SLTRADGTV
-522 ATVTAISVDT
+522 ATVTAISIDS
-532 ARQRLFVAGDFVTV
+532 ARQRLFVGGDFVAV
-546 ATKAGRAAAK
+546 GKKSGRTAAK

-566 RWSALSGGL
+566 RWSALSGGI
-575 RGSVLVRAISLDPTS
+575 RGSVLVRAISIDPIS
-590 GRVAI
+590 GRVAV
-595 GGRFTVPGKAK
+595 GGSFTVPGSAK
-606 GVNVGLWDPAGGW
+606 GVNVGVWDAASGW
-619 TQLVAR
+619 IQLVTTSSSTAL
-625 SPSAAISGLVES
+625 SGLVAAV
-637 IALTPSGV
+637 ALTPSGV
-645 VHAGGHLL
+645 VHAGGRLL
-653 IGDSEALMAR
+653 VGESEALVAR

-681 DAPRALVVDAGGA
+681 DAPRVFTVDTGGA

-705 SPLVRESALSGYG
+705 SPLVRESVLSGYG
-718 WERVGGGLTLPRRT
+718 WERVGGGLTLSRRT
-732 AWISALAQGPDGRV
+732 AWISALAQVPDGRV
-746 AVGGAFST
+746 AVGGAFNA

-765 WDPANQELTG
+765 WDPANQGFTA
-775 LGDGLPAEPDALAS
+775 LGAGLPAAPDALAS
-789 SAHSLVY
+789 STHSPAY

-803 TEPGGSGRTC
+803 TKPGGTGRTC
-813 VTAWGV
+813 VTAWTV

-827 PTLTATRSSI
+827 PTLTATRSRI
-837 TVRWAAASSGSTPTG
+837 TVSWAATASGSAPTG
-852 WVAEARASG
+852 WIAEARSSG
-861 HATRSCVATAPP
+861 RAMRSCVAVAPL
-873 LTCAI
+873 LTCTI
-878 SGLDA
+878 SELNAG
-883 ATKYSVRLRA
+883 TKYSVRLRA
-893 YTVPAGPSPNSAA
+893 YTVPAGPSPQSVA

>member
-1 MTRPVR
+1 MIRSAR
-7 TALALLLVA
+7 TTLALLLVA
-16 GGLSAPLGTPSAA
+16 GGLSAQLGAPSAA
-29 LAASGGWKACAA
+29 LAASGGWKSCAA

-54 TLTDALKKRVSNWR
+54 ALTDALKKRVSNWR

-104 IDTHTPFAL
+104 VDTHTPFAL

-188 PKTAVQN
+188 PKTSVQN

-220 RATGVSWPQL
+220 RATGVSWQQL

-242 ETGFGPIADA
+242 ETGFGPIANA
-252 ARPHAWA
+252 ARPHTWS

-308 GSQTQLINGIA
+308 ASQTQLINGIA

-404 AGAIGA
+404 AGASGA

-419 PEPFPVATP
+419 PEPFPVVTP
-428 AALLAC
+428 AALLIC
-434 GDESAASSGALGGA
+434 GDGSATSGAA
-448 LGWQDLSTGGDG
+448 LSWQDLSSGGDG
-460 SEGGEWSGRATAL
+460 SEGSDWSGRATAL

-504 KSGAWSPLA
+504 KSGAWSPFA

-532 ARQRLFVAGDFVTV
+532 ARQRLFVAGDFVAV
-546 ATKAGRAAAK
+546 ATKAGRTAAK

-575 RGSVLVRAISLDPTS
+575 RGSVLVRAISLDTAS
-590 GRVAI
+590 GRIAV
-595 GGRFTVPGKAK
+595 GGKFTVPGKAK
-606 GVNVGLWDPAGGW
+606 GVNVGVWDAASGW
-619 TQLVAR
+619 AQLVTTSSSTAL
-625 SPSAAISGLVES
+625 SGLVES
-637 IALTPSGV
+637 VALTPSGV

-681 DAPRALVVDAGGA
+681 DAPRALAVDAGGA

-718 WERVGGGLTLPRRT
+718 WERVGGGLTLSRRT

-746 AVGGAFST
+746 AVGGAFNA

-765 WDPANQELTG
+765 WDPANQGLTG
-775 LGDGLPAEPDALAS
+775 LGGGLPAEPDALAS
-789 SAHSLVY
+789 STHSLAY

-803 TEPGGSGRTC
+803 AAPGDTGRTC

-819 PAPVTPAT
+819 PAPAAPAT
-827 PTLTATRSSI
+827 PTLTATRRSI

-861 HATRSCVATAPP
+861 HATRSCVAAAPL

>member
-1 MTRPVR
+1 MIRIAR
-7 TALALLLVA
+7 TTLALLLVA
-16 GGLSAPLGTPSAA
+16 GGLSAQLGAPSAA
-29 LAASGGWKACAA
+29 LAASGGWRACAA

-54 TLTDALKKRVSNWR
+54 ALTDAVQKRVSNWQQ
-68 EARSTRYAGLS
+68 ARSTRYAGLS

-104 IDTHTPFAL
+104 VDTHTPFAL

-169 TDKYTRMDWLISH
+169 TDKYTRMDWLVSH

-200 EIGTFD
+200 ELGTFE

-220 RATGVSWPQL
+220 RATGVSWQQL

-242 ETGFGPIADA
+242 ETGFGPIAEA
-252 ARPHAWA
+252 ARTHTWL

-271 GPTRSVA
+271 GPTRSAA

-319 NLTGLPWSY
+319 NLTGRPWSY

-346 HTGGYSGVSTTLR
+346 HTGGYSGVSSTLR

-369 VTANGMGTTGGYAD
+369 VTANGMGTPGGYAD
-383 DLAINLIDLI
+383 DLAINLIDLL
-393 DGAAPSSAQAI
+393 DVPAPSSAQAI
-404 AGAIGA
+404 AGASGA
-410 GLTAAARAN
+410 ELTAAARAN
-419 PEPFPVATP
+419 PEPFPVVAP
-428 AALLAC
+428 AAFLVC
-434 GDESAASSGALGGA
+434 GDGSAASGGA
-448 LGWQDLSTGGDG
+448 LSWQDLSSGVDG
-460 SEGGEWSGRATAL
+460 SEDGDWSGRATAL

-480 LIVGGVALTRAAGVA
+480 LLVGGVALTRAGGVA

-504 KSGAWSPLA
+504 KNGAWSLFA
-513 SLTRADGAV
+513 SLTRADGTV
-522 ATVTAISVDT
+522 ATVTAISVDS
-532 ARQRLFVAGDFVTV
+532 ARQRLFVAGDFVAV

-575 RGSVLVRAISLDPTS
+575 RGSVLVRAISLDPAS
-590 GRVAI
+590 GRIAV
-595 GGRFTVPGKAK
+595 GGRFTVPGSAK
-606 GVNVGLWDPAGGW
+606 GVNVGVWDAASGW
-619 TQLVAR
+619 AQLVTTSSSTAL
-625 SPSAAISGLVES
+625 SGLVES

-653 IGDSEALMAR
+653 IGDDEALIAR

-681 DAPRALVVDAGGA
+681 DAPRALAVDAGGA

-718 WERVGGGLTLPRRT
+718 WERVGGGLTLSRRT
-732 AWISALAQGPDGRV
+732 TWISALAQAPDGRV
-746 AVGGAFST
+746 AVGGAFDA
-754 SGSTSLQNVAI
+754 SGGTSLQNVAI
-765 WDPANQELTG
+765 WDPANQGFTALGAG
-775 LGDGLPAEPDALAS
+775 LSTAPDALTS
-789 SAHSLVY
+789 STHSLAY
-796 ATLRLRS
+796 ATIRLRS
-803 TEPGGSGRTC
+803 TEPGGAGRTC
-813 VTAWGV
+813 ITAWGL

-837 TVRWAAASSGSTPTG
+837 TVRWAAALSGSTPTG

-861 HATRSCVATAPP
+861 HATRSCVAAAPL

-893 YTVPAGPSPNSAA
+893 YTVPAGPSPHSAA

>member
-1 MTRPVR
+1 MIHPVR
-7 TALALLLVA
+7 TTLALLLVA
-16 GGLSAPLGTPSAA
+16 GGLSAQLGAPSPAR
-29 LAASGGWKACAA
+29 AASGGWKACAA
-41 RPVPLPAARPADP
+41 RPVPLPATRPADP
-54 TLTDALKKRVSNWR
+54 ALADAIQKRVSNWQQ
-68 EARSTRYAGLS
+68 ARSTRYAGLS

-104 IDTHTPFAL
+104 VSANTPFAL

-131 GIMPLTTRASSLV
+131 GIMPLATPASSLV
-144 SYADVRPEATIEDL
+144 PYADVQPEATIEDL

-220 RATGVSWPQL
+220 RATGVSWEQL
-230 MNELLLKPLGLK
+230 MSELLLKPLGLK

-252 ARPHAWA
+252 ARPHAWS

-319 NLTGLPWSY
+319 NLTGRPWSY

-369 VTANGMGTTGGYAD
+369 ITANGMGTPDGYAD
-383 DLAINLIDLI
+383 NLAINLIDLL
-393 DGAAPSSAQAI
+393 DVPAPSSAQAI
-404 AGAIGA
+404 GGVSGT

-419 PEPFPVATP
+419 PEPFPVVAP
-428 AALLAC
+428 AALLVC
-434 GDESAASSGALGGA
+434 GDGSAASGGA
-448 LGWQDLSTGGDG
+448 LGWQDLSSGGDG
-460 SEGGEWSGRATAL
+460 DWSGRATAL

-480 LIVGGVALTRAAGVA
+480 LLVGGVALTRAGGVA

-504 KSGAWSPLA
+504 QSGAWSPFA
-513 SLTRADGAV
+513 SLTRADGTV
-522 ATVTAISVDT
+522 ATVTAISIDS
-532 ARQRLFVAGDFVTV
+532 ARQRLFVGGDFVAV
-546 ATKAGRAAAK
+546 GKKSGRTAAK

-566 RWSALSGGL
+566 RWSALSGGI
-575 RGSVLVRAISLDPTS
+575 RGSVLVRAISLDPAS
-590 GRVAI
+590 GRIAV
-595 GGRFTVPGKAK
+595 GGKFTVPGSAK
-606 GVNVGLWDPAGGW
+606 SVNVGVWDAASGW
-619 TQLVAR
+619 TQLVTTSSSTAL
-625 SPSAAISGLVES
+625 SGLVEAV
-637 IALTPSGV
+637 ALTPSGV
-645 VHAGGHLL
+645 VHAGGRLQV
-653 IGDSEALMAR
+653 GESEALVAR

-681 DAPRALVVDAGGA
+681 DAPRVFTVDTGGA

-718 WERVGGGLTLPRRT
+718 WERVGGGLKLSRRT
-732 AWISALAQGPDGRV
+732 AWISALTQVPDGRV
-746 AVGGAFST
+746 AVGGAFNA

-765 WDPANQELTG
+765 WDPANQGFTA
-775 LGDGLPAEPDALAS
+775 LGAGLPAAPDALAS
-789 SAHSLVY
+789 STHSPAY

-803 TEPGGSGRTC
+803 TKPGGTGRTC
-813 VTAWGV
+813 VTVWAV

-827 PTLTATRSSI
+827 PTLTATRSRI
-837 TVRWAAASSGSTPTG
+837 TVRWAATASGSAPTG
-852 WVAEARASG
+852 WIAEARASG
-861 HATRSCVATAPP
+861 RAMRSCVAAAPL
-873 LTCAI
+873 LTCTI
-878 SGLDA
+878 SGLNA
-883 ATKYSVRLRA
+883 GTKYSVRLRA
-893 YTVPAGPSPNSAA
+893 YTVPAGPSPQSVA

>member
-1 MTRPVR
+1 MIHPVR
-7 TALALLLVA
+7 TTLALLLVA
-16 GGLSAPLGTPSAA
+16 GGLSAQLGAPSPAR
-29 LAASGGWKACAA
+29 AASGGWKACAA
-41 RPVPLPAARPADP
+41 RPVPLPATRPADP
-54 TLTDALKKRVSNWR
+54 ALADAIQKRVSNWQQ
-68 EARSTRYAGLS
+68 ARSTRYAGLS

-104 IDTHTPFAL
+104 VSANTPFAL

-131 GIMPLTTRASSLV
+131 GIMPLATLASSLV
-144 SYADVRPEATIEDL
+144 PYADVQPEATIEDL

-220 RATGVSWPQL
+220 RATGVSWEQL
-230 MNELLLKPLGLK
+230 MSELLLKPLGLK

-252 ARPHAWA
+252 ARPHAWS

-319 NLTGLPWSY
+319 NLTGRPWSY

-369 VTANGMGTTGGYAD
+369 ITANGMGTPGGYAD
-383 DLAINLIDLI
+383 DLAINLIDLL
-393 DGAAPSSAQAI
+393 DVPAPSSAQAI
-404 AGAIGA
+404 AGVSGT

-419 PEPFPVATP
+419 PEPFPVVAP
-428 AALLAC
+428 AALLVC
-434 GDESAASSGALGGA
+434 GDGSTASGGA
-448 LGWQDLSTGGDG
+448 LGWQDLSSGGDG
-460 SEGGEWSGRATAL
+460 DWSGRATAL

-480 LIVGGVALTRAAGVA
+480 LLVGGVALTRVGGVA

-504 KSGAWSPLA
+504 QSGAWSSFA
-513 SLTRADGAV
+513 SLTRADGTV
-522 ATVTAISVDT
+522 ATVTAISIDS
-532 ARQRLFVAGDFVTV
+532 ARQRLFVGGDFVAV
-546 ATKAGRAAAK
+546 GKKSGRTAAK

-566 RWSALSGGL
+566 RWSALSGGI
-575 RGSVLVRAISLDPTS
+575 RGSVLVRAISLDPAS
-590 GRVAI
+590 GRIAV
-595 GGRFTVPGKAK
+595 GGKFTVPGSAK
-606 GVNVGLWDPAGGW
+606 GVNVGVWDAASGW
-619 TQLVAR
+619 TQLITTSSSTAL
-625 SPSAAISGLVES
+625 SGLVEAG
-637 IALTPSGV
+637 ALTPSGV
-645 VHAGGHLL
+645 VHAGGRLL
-653 IGDSEALMAR
+653 VGESEALVAR
-663 WSTAAGGWSAS
+663 WSTTAGGWSAS

-681 DAPRALVVDAGGA
+681 DAPRVFTVDTGGA

-718 WERVGGGLTLPRRT
+718 WERVGGGLKLSRRT
-732 AWISALAQGPDGRV
+732 AWISALTQVPDGRV
-746 AVGGAFST
+746 AVGGAFNA

-765 WDPANQELTG
+765 WDPANQGFTA
-775 LGDGLPAEPDALAS
+775 LGAGLPAAPDALAS
-789 SAHSLVY
+789 STHSPAY

-803 TEPGGSGRTC
+803 TKPGGTGRTC
-813 VTAWGV
+813 VTVWAV

-827 PTLTATRSSI
+827 PTLTATRSRI
-837 TVRWAAASSGSTPTG
+837 TVRWAATASGSAPTG
-852 WVAEARASG
+852 WIAEARSSG
-861 HATRSCVATAPP
+861 RAMRSCVAAAPL
-873 LTCAI
+873 LTCTI
-878 SGLDA
+878 SGLNA
-883 ATKYSVRLRA
+883 GTKYSVRLRA
-893 YTVPAGPSPNSAA
+893 YTVPAGPSPQSVA